1 MLKKIVIFFLFGMFS
16 FNSYSKVCEISIVK
30 SFKDLKEKIK
40 ICDIGDKLYLNY
52 DIKLIG
58 EELVVNLCSL
68 KDTIIFKEGMIV
80 SNEPGYYKNGEF
92 GIRIENLIRVKKTKN
107 ELRTFDGKIASA

>member
-1 MLKKIVIFFLFGMFS
+1 MLKKIVIFFLFFLFS

-52 DIKLIG
+52 DIKLVG

-68 KDTIIFKEGMIV
+68 KDTIIFKEESKIIHKRKSGASIV
-80 SNEPGYYKNGEF
+80 CIYDPSK
-92 GIRIENLIRVKKTKN
+92 
-107 ELRTFDGKIASA
+107 ELFN

>member
-1 MLKKIVIFFLFGMFS
+1 MLKKIVIFFLFCLFS
-16 FNSYSKVCEISIVK
+16 FNSYSKVCEISIIK
-30 SFKDLKEKIK
+30 TFKALKEKIK

-68 KDTIIFKEGMIV
+68 KDTIIFKEESKIIHKRKSGASIV
-80 SNEPGYYKNGEF
+80 CIYDPSK
-92 GIRIENLIRVKKTKN
+92 
-107 ELRTFDGKIASA
+107 ELFN

>member
-1 MLKKIVIFFLFGMFS
+1 MLKKSIIFFLFFFFS
-16 FNSYSKVCEISIVK
+16 FNSYSKVCEIKIIK

-40 ICDIGDKLYLNY
+40 ICDKGDKLYINY

-68 KDTIIFKEGMIV
+68 KDTIIFKEE
-80 SNEPGYYKNGEF
+80 S
-92 GIRIENLIRVKKTKN
+92 
-107 ELRTFDGKIASA
+107 KIIHKRKSGASIICIYDPSKEIFN

>member
-1 MLKKIVIFFLFGMFS
+1 MLKKIVIFFLFCMFS
-16 FNSYSKVCEISIVK
+16 FNSYSKVCKISIVK
-30 SFKDLKEKIK
+30 SFNDLKEKIK

-68 KDTIIFKEGMIV
+68 KDTIIFKEESKIIHKRKSGASIICIYDP
-80 SNEPGYYKNGEF
+80 SK
-92 GIRIENLIRVKKTKN
+92 
-107 ELRTFDGKIASA
+107 ELFN

>member
-16 FNSYSKVCEISIVK
+16 LNSYGKVCEISIVK

-58 EELVVNLCSL
+58 EELVVNLCSF
-68 KDTIIFKEGMIV
+68 KDTIIFKEESKIIHKRKSGASIICIYDP
-80 SNEPGYYKNGEF
+80 SK
-92 GIRIENLIRVKKTKN
+92 
-107 ELRTFDGKIASA
+107 ELFN